1 MQSEFVDRQL
11 RHLFPKDSVIFPR
24 ESAHE
29 GTSTAGE
36 NEDWRDQVASRVNN
50 YRERRGRKLEGEFSM
65 RFDFEPLPERQDLA
79 RQPIPPPDPLPDISF
94 ETPLAT
100 AGTDLSFLDA
110 VDPVTAPP
118 PQDPPAPDWS
128 ALSAH
133 AEDAN
138 TNLIEFPRSATLIP
152 VYEVAE
158 PVLDKPRILD
168 VPEQPAYPT
177 ISGPLFADLSF
188 SDLTPHEPPPE
199 VFGPPVPIATIQQR
213 VFAALVDGTLVA
225 TGIVLFLVIVL
236 SLMDSVPPARDLAVL
251 TATAVLSVWIAY
263 EYLFLVHGE
272 GTPGMRLFKLQLVN
286 FSGEPAPQR
295 QRGYRALALLM
306 SGISL
311 FAGFFWAFADE
322 DTLCWH
328 DRMSQTYLSR

>member
-1 MQSEFVDRQL
+1 M
-11 RHLFPKDSVIFPR
+11 IFPR
-24 ESAHE
+24 ESAQE
-29 GTSTAGE
+29 GTNTAGE
-36 NEDWRDQVASRVNN
+36 NENWRDQVASRVNN

-79 RQPIPPPDPLPDISF
+79 REPIPPPDPLPDISF
-94 ETPLAT
+94 ASPDAAHEA
-100 AGTDLSFLDA
+100 DLSFLDTE
-110 VDPVTAPP
+110 PVASPP
-118 PQDPPAPDWS
+118 PQDPPPPDWT
-128 ALSAH
+128 ALSART
-133 AEDAN
+133 EEAN

-177 ISGPLFADLSF
+177 ISGPLFADLTF
-188 SDLTPHEPPPE
+188 SDLAPHEPPPE

-213 VFAALVDGTLVA
+213 VFAALIDGTLVA
-225 TGIVLFLVIVL
+225 TGIVLFLVVVL

-251 TATAVLSVWIAY
+251 TATAILSVWIAY

-272 GTPGMRLFKLQLVN
+272 GTPGMKLFKLQLVN
-286 FSGEPAPQR
+286 FSGEPAPRR
-295 QRGYRALALLM
+295 QRSFRALALLM

-311 FAGFFWAFADE
+311 CAGFFWAFADE